1 MKLEIIGGRLIDP
14 SQGLDRETDLYVED
28 GRILAL
34 GERPAGFVAD
44 RTIQAQ
50 GCLVTPGF
58 VDLCA
63 ALRSKLNARMATE
76 LKAAVK
82 GGITSV
88 CCPPDGSPIND
99 TAAVT
104 SLLREQARD
113 LHLARVFPVGAL
125 TQGLQGEQLSEMFGL
140 KAAGCQMVTN
150 MRRPLGNNR
159 ILRRCLEYA
168 RTQDLT
174 VGFCP
179 EDYSLA
185 VDGCVN
191 EGFTGTRLGL
201 NGIPAV
207 AETLA
212 VAEALLLAEDTGVRA
227 HFFQISTAR
236 SVELIAQA
244 QQRGLPVTADVAIHQ
259 LLLTDSVLD
268 SFDSSY
274 HLHPPLRTERDR
286 DALRQGVRDGVIQAI
301 CSQHQPLELADKQAP
316 FAETV
321 PGMIGLETLL
331 PLTLQLVEEGVLEPQ
346 RAIEALTVGPARVM
360 GLELGTLEPGR
371 PADISVIDPE
381 CQWVLTEKTL
391 LSACKNTPFLNQSL
405 TGQVRYTLVDGRL
418 VYEAESK

>member
-1 MKLEIIGGRLIDP
+1 MRLEIIGGRLVDP
-14 SQGLDRETDLYVED
+14 AQGLDRQADLFIEE
-28 GRILAL
+28 GRVLAL

-44 RTIQAQ
+44 RSIQAQ
-50 GCLVTPGF
+50 GCVVAPGL

-82 GGITSV
+82 GGVTSL
-88 CCPPDGSPIND
+88 CCPPDGGPIND
-99 TAAVT
+99 AAAVT
-104 SLLREQARD
+104 SLLREQARE
-113 LHLARVFPVGAL
+113 LQLARVFPIGAL

-140 KAAGCQMVTN
+140 KAAGCRMVSN
-150 MRRPLGNNR
+150 MRRPVLNNR
-159 ILRRCLEYA
+159 VLRRCLEYA

-179 EDYSLA
+179 EDHALA
-185 VDGCVN
+185 ADGCVN
-191 EGFTGTRLGL
+191 EGFVGTRLGL

-212 VAEALLLAEDTGVRA
+212 VAEALLLMEDTGVRA
-227 HFFQISTAR
+227 HFSQISTAR

-259 LLLTDSVLD
+259 LLLTDGVLE
-268 SFDSSY
+268 SFDSRY
-274 HLHPPLRTERDR
+274 HLHPPLRTEKDR

-316 FAETV
+316 FAETA

-331 PLTLQLVEEGVLEPQ
+331 PLTLRLVEDDVLSLP
-346 RAIEALTVGPARVM
+346 RAIAALTVGPARVM
-360 GLELGTLEPGR
+360 GLELGNLTPGR
-371 PADISVIDPE
+371 AADICVFDPAS
-381 CQWVLTEKTL
+381 QWQLTEQSL
-391 LSACKNTPFLNQSL
+391 VSACKNTPFLNESL
-405 TGQVRYTLVDGRL
+405 NGQVRYTLVDGRV
-418 VYEAESK
+418 VYEAEQA

>member
-58 VDLCA
+58 VDLCV

-331 PLTLQLVEEGVLEPQ
+331 PLTLQLVEEGVLELQ